1 MLSPFASHSEIVKF
15 GQDDLSLEVLLH
27 VAADLLENLIDEPLL
42 AVQSDNPDSR
52 PLPFI
57 LIVEL
62 REGGVEAAV
71 DPIPECVQHFSFV
84 LKGSRVWQENLKG
97 EKADDH
103 ARTCRLNRFGFLY
116 DIGDDDIALLDIFKL
131 VETDPAL
138 QALRHLRDIFLDP
151 LE

>member
-1 MLSPFASHSEIVKF
+1 MLSPSARHSEIMKF

-42 AVQSDNPDSR
+42 AVQSDNTDSR

-71 DPIPECVQHFSFV
+71 DPVPECVQHFSFI
-84 LKGSRVWQENLKG
+84 LKGSRVWQEKFKG

-103 ARTCRLNRFGFLY
+103 ARTCRLKRLGFLY
-116 DIGDDDIALLDIFKL
+116 ELGDGDIALLD
-131 VETDPAL
+131 
-138 QALRHLRDIFLDP
+138 
-151 LE
+151 